1 MNTIVAHEADPFE
14 RAAPAVRQA
23 SQATMI
29 EQSRAVA
36 EVQAAVVLAAQRP
49 RDIQRAVAEMRQSC
63 QMFRLAERAFFRY
76 SRGDQQVTGASIHLA
91 RELARCWGNIDYGIK
106 ELRRDV
112 SDGVSEM
119 LAFAWDMETNTRL
132 ETAFIVPHVR
142 DTRRGRKELTDQRD
156 IYENNANN
164 AARRVRECIFG
175 VLPPWLTEEAKDL
188 CHKTI
193 EKGVSGNGK
202 TLQQSIADCVTA
214 FEALRITRK
223 QMEDK
228 IGRPAA
234 EWIDQDVAALRV
246 IFGSL
251 KRGEMTVE
259 EEFGSP
265 DIPKPPPADADD
277 FERAAAGQAPEPPPA
292 ALGEIEPQTSQEPQ
306 KSGPNDPG
314 ETLPVEPAA
323 DPLDIPP
330 ELDRRDNRS
339 PEEWMKAAH
348 KLIDDIQACSSLKA
362 YEVLTRSQR
371 FVNTLA
377 AMKEAGAD
385 QQIDAVVEYQEVKRR
400 ELEQADA

>member
-1 MNTIVAHEADPFE
+1 MNTIVANEADPFE

-76 SRGDQQVTGASIHLA
+76 SRGGEQVTGASIHLA

-112 SDGVSEM
+112 GDGVSEM

-188 CHKTI
+188 CHRTI
-193 EKGVSGNGK
+193 ERGVSGNGK

-214 FEALRITRK
+214 FETLRITRK

-265 DIPKPPPADADD
+265 DIPKPLPADADD
-277 FERAAAGQAPEPPPA
+277 FERAAAGQAPEPPP
-292 ALGEIEPQTSQEPQ
+292 
-306 KSGPNDPG
+306 
-314 ETLPVEPAA
+314 VEPAA
-323 DPLDIPP
+323 DSLDIPP
-330 ELDRRDNRS
+330 ELDRRETRS

-348 KLIDDIQACSSLKA
+348 KLIDDLKTCASLKA
-362 YEVLTRSQR
+362 YEALTRSQR

-385 QQIDAVVEYQEVKRR
+385 QQIDAVVGYQEERR
-400 ELEQADA
+400 RDLEQADG

>member
-142 DTRRGRKELTDQRD
+142 DTRWGRKELTDQRD

-292 ALGEIEPQTSQEPQ
+292 
-306 KSGPNDPG
+306 
-314 ETLPVEPAA
+314 EPA
-323 DPLDIPP
+323 PLDQGEPHAQTAESAGPIPEGLKRGKAEAEQDWP
-330 ELDRRDNRS
+330 EIAGKLVGDFGKCHTVQGVQAITGTPRYRKLLEEMNASNPDEAMRVVVAMEDRIR
-339 PEEWMKAAH
+339 
-348 KLIDDIQACSSLKA
+348 KL
-362 YEVLTRSQR
+362 
-371 FVNTLA
+371 
-377 AMKEAGAD
+377 EA
-385 QQIDAVVEYQEVKRR
+385 Q
-400 ELEQADA
+400 